1 MSQWQSQGY
10 DKNSIVSSSSAIF
23 INPGTSDYRLKSGAP
38 AIDRGLAAFNG
49 VYASSTDIS
58 GIYCP
63 QGRAHDI
70 GAHESS
76 YTIGGTADTVTP
88 SITITT
94 PTTASAYTAPS
105 AILNLSGGA
114 SDNIGITQIA
124 WSNSRGGSGTASG
137 TTSWNVGSITL
148 QSGSN
153 VITVTAR
160 DAAGNTA
167 TDSLTVTYNV
177 ADTTSPTISITTPSN
192 GTSYSTTASSVTLTG
207 AASDNISITQITWSN
222 NRGGSGTASGTTSWN
237 TGNITLQSGSKLI
250 TVDAR
255 DAAGNISSDTLTV
268 TYSTTAPGDTT
279 APGVT
284 ISSPTSSA
292 AYTTSSGT
300 MSLGGS
306 ASDNVGVTQVA
317 WSNNRGGSGTASGT
331 TSWSVGSIT
340 LQSGSNVIT
349 VTARDAANN
358 QNTDVL
364 TVTYNVADT
373 TNPTV
378 TITSPTSGTSYTA
391 SSGTLSLG
399 GTASDNVGV
408 TQVTWSNSLGGSGTA
423 SGTTSWNVSGIAL
436 QNGTN
441 TITVTARDA
450 AGNTAVDTLTVTYT
464 TSTSQACSSSTVL
477 CVDDT
482 AGANQEYSTIQ
493 AAVNVVRPGDTILVH
508 DGNYSGFSISAD
520 GTASSRI
527 AIKAQGSSAVI
538 NQANSSGEGIT
549 LSNSHYVTVEGFAV
563 TGMSGYG
570 LATHNASATSPIRG
584 LIIRNNRVQNSGSTN
599 IYLSQVA
606 DSLIEGNVTSG
617 SATSHGIYLANGG
630 SDNTVLRGNRCYN
643 NAKNGIH
650 FNGDSSVGGDGL
662 HTGITVDGNIL
673 YDNTANGVDAD
684 GVQDSV
690 FQNNLM
696 YGNGRNGIRVFQID
710 AAQGP
715 KNLKFINNT
724 LLVPS
729 GGGWAVKL
737 SEDLGGHVFFN
748 NILLSDNGSTGSIS
762 VASTSF
768 VSNNNA
774 LVGRLSF
781 NGESSILG
789 LAAWLAAGY
798 DANSF
803 ITTSSSLFVNAST
816 DDYRLKAG
824 APAINAGRTSLS
836 GVSGPSTDILGAA
849 RPQGMAFDL
858 GAYES
863 SY

>member
-1 MSQWQSQGY
+1 MYKVKYPLVFSLL
-10 DKNSIVSSSSAIF
+10 AILLTAC
-23 INPGTSDYRLKSGAP
+23 GGGA
-38 AIDRGLAAFNG
+38 DSNTDTNTAATG
-49 VYASSTDIS
+49 GSTPIT
-58 GIYCP
+58 P
-63 QGRAHDI
+63 
-70 GAHESS
+70 
-76 YTIGGTADTVTP
+76 ADT
-88 SITITT
+88 
-94 PTTASAYTAPS
+94 TAPS
-105 AILNLSGGA
+105 VTISGPTSASSYSTSSATLSLSGSA
-114 SDNIGITQIA
+114 SDNVGVTQVT

-137 TTSWNVGSITL
+137 TTSWNTGSISL
-148 QSGSN
+148 QGGSN
-153 VITVTAR
+153 TLTVTAR
-160 DAAGNTA
+160 DAAGNTR
-167 TDSLTVTYNV
+167 TDSLV
-177 ADTTSPTISITTPSN
+177 
-192 GTSYSTTASSVTLTG
+192 
-207 AASDNISITQITWSN
+207 
-222 NRGGSGTASGTTSWN
+222 
-237 TGNITLQSGSKLI
+237 
-250 TVDAR
+250 
-255 DAAGNISSDTLTV
+255 V
-268 TYSTTAPGDTT
+268 TYSTTTPGDTT
-279 APGVT
+279 APSVT

-292 AYTTSSGT
+292 TYTTSSGT
-300 MSLGGS
+300 LSLGGS
-306 ASDNVGVTQVA
+306 ASDNVGVTQIS

-358 QNTDVL
+358 LNTDVL

-378 TITSPTSGTSYTA
+378 TINSPTTGTSYTA

-408 TQVTWSNSLGGSGTA
+408 AQVTWSNSLGGGGTA
-423 SGTTSWNVSGIAL
+423 SGTTSWSVSSIVL

-450 AGNTAVDTLTVTYT
+450 AGNASSDTLTVTYT

-520 GTASSRI
+520 GTASNRI
-527 AIKAQGSSAVI
+527 VIKAQGSSAVI

-549 LSNSHYVTVEGFAV
+549 LSNSHYVTVEGFTV

-606 DSLIEGNVTSG
+606 DSLIEGNITSG

-630 SDNTVLRGNRCYN
+630 SDNTILRGNRCYN

-662 HTGITVDGNIL
+662 HTGITVEDNIL

-696 YGNGRNGIRVFQID
+696 YGNGRSALRIFRID

-715 KNLKFINNT
+715 KNIKVINNT
-724 LLVPS
+724 LIVPS
-729 GGGWAVKL
+729 GGGWSVKF
-737 SEDLGGHVFFN
+737 SEDLGGHVFLN

-774 LVGRLSF
+774 LVGRLSY
-781 NGESSILG
+781 NGESSILS
-789 LAAWLAAGY
+789 LAAWQSAGY
-798 DANSF
+798 DVNSF
-803 ITTSSSLFVNAST
+803 TTTSSSLFVNASA
-816 DDYRLKAG
+816 DDYQLKAG
-824 APAINAGRTSLS
+824 APAINTGIVSLS
-836 GVSGPSTDILGAA
+836 AVLAPLTDITGAV
-849 RPQGMAFDL
+849 RPQGIAFDL